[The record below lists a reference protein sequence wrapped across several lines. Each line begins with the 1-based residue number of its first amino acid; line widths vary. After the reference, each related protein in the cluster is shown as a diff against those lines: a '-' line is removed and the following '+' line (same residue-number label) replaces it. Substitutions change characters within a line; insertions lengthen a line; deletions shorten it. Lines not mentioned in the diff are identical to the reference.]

1 MSGILSCYNG
11 TTWGSVLAGQST
23 VGSCANQS
31 CDTRESHTDFGGR
44 PGLHVKSSF
53 RVQDFGFPR
62 FGALRA

>member
-11 TTWGSVLAGQST
+11 TTWGSVLAGKST

-44 PGLHVKSSF
+44 PGLHMKF
-53 RVQDFGFPR
+53 GAPDFGFLR
-62 FGALRA
+62 FGDF